1 MYFLMISDAKKT
13 GLPFWA
19 NGQWRMYLATEAS
32 ISSSAKVLQDH
43 ECFLNNCLQAS
54 PTKNEK

>member
-1 MYFLMISDAKKT
+1 
-13 GLPFWA
+13 
-19 NGQWRMYLATEAS
+19 MYLATEAS

-54 PTKNEK
+54 STKNEKKIQKVNSFTNSKI